1 MFRNKKRLFT
11 FGCSFTNYNWNY
23 TWPEILKVELGLPL
37 YNYGK
42 IGVGNQYIFNT
53 VMQADIY
60 HKFTKD
66 DLIMICWSG
75 VHREDRYA
83 FDKWHHTSNVFYN
96 KNEMYGKKWIKEY
109 CDPNG
114 MALRDYALFKSTTSL
129 LKQSYCESYQMSMN
143 SLTSGVDKN
152 IVDMYRETLDNI
164 RPSFLSMLWQDD
176 WNVKK
181 MLMKD
186 MNPIID
192 DYHPSPIEHL
202 IYLTKTFNYKFSNPV
217 IYGVSQFHNEW
228 ESIVKQSSEPRFI
241 YKPYNVS
248 QNVVGYI

>member
-1 MFRNKKRLFT
+1 MFRNKNRLFT

-42 IGVGNQYIFNT
+42 IGAGNQYIFNT
-53 VMQADIY
+53 IMQADNY
-60 HKFTKD
+60 YKLNKD
-66 DLIMICWSG
+66 DLVMICWSG
-75 VHREDRYA
+75 IHREDRYA
-83 FDKWHHTSNVFYN
+83 YDEWHHTSNVFYN
-96 KNEMYGKKWIKEY
+96 KNEMYSAEWIKKY

-114 MALRDYALFKSTTSL
+114 MALRDYALFKATTTL
-129 LKQSYCESYQMSMN
+129 LKQSGCESYQMSMN
-143 SLTSGVDKN
+143 SLISGVDKN

-176 WNVKK
+176 WNAKK
-181 MLMKD
+181 KLMKD
-186 MNPIID
+186 MNPIVD

-202 IYLTKTFNYKFSNPV
+202 IYLSKTFNYKFSNPV
-217 IYGVSQFHNEW
+217 IYGVAQFQNEW
-228 ESIVKQSSEPRFI
+228 ESIVKQSKEPRFI